1 MPEKKIFFM
10 SGILTGLCF
19 APIYFFPGLLGFS
32 FLAHHIYKSSHI
44 KQSLIIG
51 YFFGFGLFL
60 SSLYW
65 ISFSIFVY
73 INEFWW
79 VFPFALLGIPLFL
92 AIFCALFSGVM
103 FYLRHSSYYQLLF
116 CILWIFTEWVL
127 SWIFSG
133 FPWAMIGYSFAF
145 SQILSQS
152 ASLFGVLGLSFIAV
166 YVGTCL
172 YKSDDRIVLVF
183 TSIVILAVM
192 MLYGSERLRRF
203 PTEYTDVT
211 LKIVQP
217 SIKQESKWSPEIFW
231 DNLDRLITL
240 STNSDKADL
249 IIWPESALTLP
260 CNSPLIA
267 HKLKNLLSESDS
279 ILITGSTEEE
289 GTFGDKDYKLFV
301 SMVGIDKNLRSVF
314 LYNKTHLVPFGEY
327 MPFREY
333 IPLKKL
339 TYGTIDYTPGKRAN
353 VAIDH
358 LNLKIYPLICYEI
371 IFFNEITTNNKLS
384 DVIITI
390 TNDAWYG
397 NSSGPYQ
404 HFAISKIRAIEYGL
418 PLIRAANNG
427 ISAVID
433 PVGRVVK
440 KLNLNEINI
449 LDSKLPKK
457 LTETTSFSCNDCAT
471 LFIMLFTIVL
481 LQRIIFLARN
491 IWIKWQ
497 N

>member
-1 MPEKKIFFM
+1 MPGKKIFFI

-32 FLAHHIYKSSHI
+32 FLAHHIHKSSHL

-51 YFFGFGLFL
+51 YLFGFGLFL

-92 AIFCALFSGVM
+92 SIFCCLFSGVM
-103 FYLRHSSYYQLLF
+103 FYLRNHSYYQLLF
-116 CILWIFTEWVL
+116 CTFWILTEWVL
-127 SWIFSG
+127 SRIFTG
-133 FPWAMIGYSFAF
+133 FPWAMIGYSFTF
-145 SQILSQS
+145 SEALSQS

-172 YKSDDRIVLVF
+172 YKRDERAILIF
-183 TSIVILAVM
+183 TSVIILATM
-192 MLYGSERLRRF
+192 MFYGNARLKKF
-203 PTEYTDVT
+203 PTEYTDIQV
-211 LKIVQP
+211 KIVQP
-217 SIKQESKWSPEIFW
+217 SIKQESKWSPEMFW
-231 DNLDRLITL
+231 NNLDKLIAL
-240 STNSDKADL
+240 SSDSNKADL
-249 IIWPESALTLP
+249 IIWPESALILSYS
-260 CNSPLIA
+260 SPLIA
-267 HKLKNLLSESDS
+267 NKLQKFLVKSNS

-289 GTFGDKDYKLFV
+289 GVFDHDDYKLFV
-301 SMVGIDKNLRSVF
+301 SMVAIDPNMRQVF

-327 MPFREY
+327 IPLKKY
-333 IPLKKL
+333 IPIKKL
-339 TYGTIDYTPGKRAN
+339 TYGTLDYTPGIRTN
-353 VAIDH
+353 VFINS
-358 LNLKIYPLICYEI
+358 LNLNIYPLICYEI

-404 HFAISKIRAIEYGL
+404 HFAISKLRAIEYGL

-433 PVGRVVK
+433 PVGRVIE
-440 KLNLNEINI
+440 KLELNEINT
-449 LDSKLPKK
+449 LSSQLPKK
-457 LTETTSFSCNDCAT
+457 LRETTSFSCNNCVT
-471 LFIMLFTIVL
+471 VIIMLFMIAL
-481 LQRIIFLARN
+481 FQRITFLARN
-491 IWIKWQ
+491 IWVK
-497 N
+497 